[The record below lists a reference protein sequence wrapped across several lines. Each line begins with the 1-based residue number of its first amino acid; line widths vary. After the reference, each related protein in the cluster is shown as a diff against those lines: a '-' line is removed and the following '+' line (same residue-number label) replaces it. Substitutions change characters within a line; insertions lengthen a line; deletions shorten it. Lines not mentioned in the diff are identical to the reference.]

1 MSETFEAA
9 VGLLRNDPSRAT
21 ASAKCEKFGEARLL
35 FRAPGYAFVITL
47 SVITPSKRRIKCEV
61 FREI

>member
-21 ASAKCEKFGEARLL
+21 ASAKCEKFGEAHLL
-35 FRAPGYAFVITL
+35 FRAPGYAFVIT
-47 SVITPSKRRIKCEV
+47 VRFFHRTAE
-61 FREI
+61 ETYQM